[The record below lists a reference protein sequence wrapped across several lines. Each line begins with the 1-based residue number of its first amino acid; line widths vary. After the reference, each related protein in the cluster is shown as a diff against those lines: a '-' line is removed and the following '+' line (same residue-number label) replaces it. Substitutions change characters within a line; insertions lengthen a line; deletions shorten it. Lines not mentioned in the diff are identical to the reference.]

1 MTTSTTSIT
10 TGLYEAW
17 TTAARDIRRRYSSAS
32 ISQVHAAQ
40 AQARAW
46 EDGAAHVH
54 IVDDIGAYLTEQIQ
68 REDTA
73 ADARQTYAAML
84 NDLRTAEAA
93 AAENGDDR
101 DLVAYAA
108 DVVIWRRTE
117 TGHTEVLLIQR
128 RWAPH
133 VGAWA
138 LPGGHVDAGET
149 AAEAAVREAAEETG
163 VLIDA
168 AGLQWVGLYDAPGR
182 DPRGRVVSAAY
193 AVEVDHTARA
203 VAGDD
208 AAEAEW
214 VPLAEAFGADLAF
227 DHGHILRRAMALPA
241 PA

>member
-1 MTTSTTSIT
+1 MTSTTSIK
-10 TGLYEAW
+10 TGLYATW
-17 TTAARDIRRRYSSAS
+17 TAAARDIRRRYSSAS
-32 ISQVHAAQ
+32 ISKVNAAQ
-40 AQARAW
+40 AQAKVW

-54 IVDDIGAYLTEQIQ
+54 VVDDLGAYLIERIQ
-68 REDTA
+68 RTDGC
-73 ADARQTYAAML
+73 AREAYAAML

-108 DVVIWRRTE
+108 DVVIWRT
-117 TGHTEVLLIQR
+117 TDLGWTDVLLIRR

-133 VGAWA
+133 AGAWA

-163 VLIDA
+163 LDLEA
-168 AGLQWVGLYDAPGR
+168 DRLQWVGLYDAPGR

-214 VPLAEAFGADLAF
+214 VPLSDALEAELAF
-227 DHGHILRRAMALPA
+227 DHQDILRRAMALPA
-241 PA
+241 LA